1 MKLSAFFEKSILRTI
16 ILGIIVIIF
25 FVCIVLGYY
34 SMVHEEKRSNIIKDG
49 RMAASSSADELERY
63 LSPNID
69 FVNFTAYTLNEMIEE
84 KRSDQEIHDFM
95 VAQSTAVRNAVIENS
110 TGLYG
115 YINGTFQS
123 GTNWEPP
130 ADYVATDRPWYTNPM
145 KNPGEL
151 TMLEPY
157 TDVQSGNTML
167 ALGKTL
173 SDGVSVISVD
183 VSIERMQKLTE
194 EAVINGGSDIEMIL
208 TGEGVVV
215 THSDINEV
223 GKDYSKETDTFGAQ
237 VYKRLKET
245 DEYYFE
251 FDHNGENYIVYDAI
265 FEGDWHCISVQ
276 NATEVFSSLRNILIA
291 TILLIIAIV
300 LILGSMTAISGRRAL
315 TARKA
320 VAESEAKTEF
330 LSRMSHEIRTPINA
344 VLGLNEMILREA
356 DDRKVLDYSEKI
368 RDSGQELLKLV
379 NELLDYSQNE
389 NALDPVRERRQF
401 TASKATILTVDDNPM
416 NIEVLKS
423 LLKRTL
429 INIDS
434 ASDGFDG
441 LDMMKRKK
449 YDLIFLDHMMPGKDG
464 METLNELKGKKN
476 GINHNTPVVCVTAN
490 VIKGARD
497 MYLKEGFDDYLSKP
511 LDSERIEELL
521 IKYIPG
527 DKIEY
532 IESEEIKD
540 GADDKEIMIPECLKV
555 LEDYEKID
563 LYEGI
568 RNSGSPEAYLSL
580 LKIYHSSVD
589 DKCKELNG
597 YLERGDISNYTI
609 KIHALKS
616 SSRII
621 GALSLEKKAKKLE
634 DAGNINDL
642 DKIKSGH
649 EIFISEYLE
658 FKEVLS
664 GIFSKDDEDDDKPE
678 AGEDL
683 MKEAFGA
690 LRAAADDMDCDR
702 LQGIFEEMDD
712 YKIPENDIEIWKE
725 IRKASDIYDYGT
737 IVKLIDDRD

>member
-1 MKLSAFFEKSILRTI
+1 MNPRPPE
-16 ILGIIVIIF
+16 
-25 FVCIVLGYY
+25 
-34 SMVHEEKRSNIIKDG
+34 
-49 RMAASSSADELERY
+49 
-63 LSPNID
+63 P
-69 FVNFTAYTLNEMIEE
+69 
-84 KRSDQEIHDFM
+84 
-95 VAQSTAVRNAVIENS
+95 
-110 TGLYG
+110 
-115 YINGTFQS
+115 QS
-123 GTNWEPP
+123 G
-130 ADYVATDRPWYTNPM
+130 
-145 KNPGEL
+145 
-151 TMLEPY
+151 
-157 TDVQSGNTML
+157 
-167 ALGKTL
+167 AL
-173 SDGVSVISVD
+173 
-183 VSIERMQKLTE
+183 
-194 EAVINGGSDIEMIL
+194 
-208 TGEGVVV
+208 
-215 THSDINEV
+215 
-223 GKDYSKETDTFGAQ
+223 
-237 VYKRLKET
+237 
-245 DEYYFE
+245 
-251 FDHNGENYIVYDAI
+251 
-265 FEGDWHCISVQ
+265 
-276 NATEVFSSLRNILIA
+276 
-291 TILLIIAIV
+291 
-300 LILGSMTAISGRRAL
+300 
-315 TARKA
+315 
-320 VAESEAKTEF
+320 
-330 LSRMSHEIRTPINA
+330 
-344 VLGLNEMILREA
+344 
-356 DDRKVLDYSEKI
+356 SEKI

-540 GADDKEIMIPECLKV
+540 GTDDKEIMIPECLKV

-621 GALSLEKKAKKLE
+621 GALSLEKKAKKLRRC
-634 DAGNINDL
+634 GNINDL

>member
-1 MKLSAFFEKSILRTI
+1 
-16 ILGIIVIIF
+16 
-25 FVCIVLGYY
+25 
-34 SMVHEEKRSNIIKDG
+34 
-49 RMAASSSADELERY
+49 
-63 LSPNID
+63 
-69 FVNFTAYTLNEMIEE
+69 
-84 KRSDQEIHDFM
+84 
-95 VAQSTAVRNAVIENS
+95 
-110 TGLYG
+110 
-115 YINGTFQS
+115 
-123 GTNWEPP
+123 
-130 ADYVATDRPWYTNPM
+130 
-145 KNPGEL
+145 
-151 TMLEPY
+151 
-157 TDVQSGNTML
+157 
-167 ALGKTL
+167 
-173 SDGVSVISVD
+173 
-183 VSIERMQKLTE
+183 
-194 EAVINGGSDIEMIL
+194 
-208 TGEGVVV
+208 
-215 THSDINEV
+215 
-223 GKDYSKETDTFGAQ
+223 
-237 VYKRLKET
+237 
-245 DEYYFE
+245 
-251 FDHNGENYIVYDAI
+251 
-265 FEGDWHCISVQ
+265 
-276 NATEVFSSLRNILIA
+276 
-291 TILLIIAIV
+291 
-300 LILGSMTAISGRRAL
+300 
-315 TARKA
+315 
-320 VAESEAKTEF
+320 
-330 LSRMSHEIRTPINA
+330 
-344 VLGLNEMILREA
+344 
-356 DDRKVLDYSEKI
+356 
-368 RDSGQELLKLV
+368 
-379 NELLDYSQNE
+379 
-389 NALDPVRERRQF
+389 
-401 TASKATILTVDDNPM
+401 
-416 NIEVLKS
+416 
-423 LLKRTL
+423 
-429 INIDS
+429 
-434 ASDGFDG
+434 
-441 LDMMKRKK
+441 MMKRKK